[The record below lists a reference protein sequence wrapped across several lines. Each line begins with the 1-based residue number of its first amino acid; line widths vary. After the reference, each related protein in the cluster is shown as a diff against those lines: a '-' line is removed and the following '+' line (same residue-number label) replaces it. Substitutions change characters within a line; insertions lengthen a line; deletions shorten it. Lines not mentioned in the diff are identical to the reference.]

1 MNRRASLLALLL
13 GLILVAG
20 AAPASP
26 STIVLT
32 VDGMT

>member
-20 AAPASP
+20 AALAST
-26 STIVLT
+26 STIVLN